1 MDGSSRRLP
10 AYFIAPRKGPA
21 SRSKAGRRLR
31 QVRFIVRRSVSQ
43 LGVNVPSADG
53 LTRRTEQMVSIVQ
66 AVADRAR
73 AEWRAGYPIVL
84 RQLHERFPS
93 LPLGV
98 LPDPADEVDPVLLA
112 MEEFEGLEPDQ
123 QEKVAKSL
131 ALLWNSFTSVF
142 GGVSGFRNASAVEQ
156 RAYSEK
162 LEAAAE
168 RMKAARGTDAAFH
181 YVTVELIRHYVA
193 FLRIASTDPKAVA
206 LARLVAPLIDRGHKL
221 GAEPYLRPVN

>member
-10 AYFIAPRKGPA
+10 AYFIAPHSQPA
-21 SRSKAGRRLR
+21 SHSKASRRLR

-43 LGVNVPSADG
+43 LGANVPSANG
-53 LTRRTEQMVSIVQ
+53 FTRRTGQMVSAMQ

-73 AEWRAGYPIVL
+73 AEWRAGYPAVL

-93 LPLGV
+93 LPLGAM
-98 LPDPADEVDPVLLA
+98 PDPADEVDPVLLV
-112 MEEFEGLEPDQ
+112 MEEFEVLGPDQ
-123 QEKVAKSL
+123 QEKVARSL
-131 ALLWNSFTSVF
+131 ALLWNSFTGVF

-168 RMKAARGTDAAFH
+168 RMRAARGTDAAFH

-193 FLRIASTDPKAVA
+193 FLLIGSTDPKAVA

-221 GAEPYLRPVN
+221 GAEPYLRSVN